1 MVNYITYSYQLS
13 IYVCICIGIYLNKYI
28 LYTADAKVAD
38 VIKKDPDRDCR
49 KYNIK
54 ARARE
59 IFTALDVDKNGLVDE
74 DEFIAG

>member
-1 MVNYITYSYQLS
+1 MQYS
-13 IYVCICIGIYLNKYI
+13 
-28 LYTADAKVAD
+28 ADARVAD
-38 VIKKDPDRDCR
+38 VIKKDPERDCR

-74 DEFIAG
+74 DEFIAGQFSSSIISKLLFSYFRLHVG